1 MRRPIRWRPKISTI
15 GCVENREYRDSGFGI
30 RDSVKKYKHKKLLF
44 KIQNSSV
51 GTTPN
56 FELPSFSPYR
66 KGQSAE
72 AIEGSQSVV
81 MNLVKRNL
89 YIGSL
94 EDANNVESMKNAG
107 IAKII
112 SIGCPS
118 PKNELILEHL
128 TYEDILDTPE
138 QSIIGIL
145 SKTNEF
151 IRDSLASDEP
161 ILVNDNS
168 FTETV

>member
-1 MRRPIRWRPKISTI
+1 M
-15 GCVENREYRDSGFGI
+15 
-30 RDSVKKYKHKKLLF
+30 
-44 KIQNSSV
+44 
-51 GTTPN
+51 
-56 FELPSFSPYR
+56 
-66 KGQSAE
+66 
-72 AIEGSQSVV
+72 V

-168 FTETV
+168 FIETV